1 MLTIL
6 GLLAVLAPP
15 VPAAT
20 LPPDLQLVQMQQDP
34 ADRMWQIL
42 DLAALMPILQEEAVT
57 EAARMEG
64 EGLIAGGG
72 LPWARVVGR
81 IHDAPRM
88 EALFRAGVSD
98 AVAWY
103 SRGIPDDG
111 IPALLKRWPSA
122 AAGV

>member
-57 EAARMEG
+57 EARG
-64 EGLIAGGG
+64 
-72 LPWARVVGR
+72 WRV
-81 IHDAPRM
+81 
-88 EALFRAGVSD
+88 
-98 AVAWY
+98 
-103 SRGIPDDG
+103 RG
-111 IPALLKRWPSA
+111 
-122 AAGV
+122 